1 MAAQN
6 GLSWDMGHDVSGVTQ
21 LHLSRCG
28 SIEVERR
35 YLLTQVLT
43 RIQFMP
49 QAQGIRIGR
58 VLGIPIYIDLSWI
71 IIFGLITYLISTQ
84 FAQLNSQWSATQVW
98 TLAAATSLLFF
109 GSVLFHELS
118 HSVVAQH
125 YKIRVLSITLFLFG
139 GLARIAKEPSKAI
152 QEFNIAIAGPLSSAF
167 LGGMFY
173 ISTLMFPSNQMI
185 GAAGKYLCIT
195 NLLLALFNML
205 PGFPLDG
212 GRIFRAIVWGATK
225 DFVRATRVAGASG
238 KLIAYGMI
246 ALGLWRAF
254 GLHGDDRW
262 GGVWL
267 AVIGWFLLNAAQASV
282 AQVTIRET
290 LNGLRASDVMSHEVP
305 AIPANL
311 SLDEYSNEVLR
322 TGRRVHIVTMDQRLV
337 GMMNVAALNTVP
349 REDWNMNSVQAVMVP
364 RERILWAA
372 PDEPLPALLDRLV
385 AADVN
390 QMPVVQ
396 HSDDGMAN
404 IVGMVTR
411 DAILRVIQT
420 RSELGTALSG
430 GDK

>member
-1 MAAQN
+1 
-6 GLSWDMGHDVSGVTQ
+6 
-21 LHLSRCG
+21 
-28 SIEVERR
+28 
-35 YLLTQVLT
+35 
-43 RIQFMP
+43 
-49 QAQGIRIGR
+49 
-58 VLGIPIYIDLSWI
+58 
-71 IIFGLITYLISTQ
+71 
-84 FAQLNSQWSATQVW
+84 
-98 TLAAATSLLFF
+98 
-109 GSVLFHELS
+109 
-118 HSVVAQH
+118 VVAQH

-173 ISTLMFPSNQMI
+173 ITTQIFPSNQMI
-185 GAAGKYLCIT
+185 GAAGKYLAIT
-195 NLLLALFNML
+195 NVLLAVFNML

-212 GRIFRAIVWGATK
+212 GRIFRAIVWGTTK

-238 KLIAYGMI
+238 KLIAFGMI
-246 ALGLWRAF
+246 AMGLYRAF
-254 GLHGDDRW
+254 LLQGDDRW
-262 GGVWL
+262 GGIWL

-290 LNGLRASDVMSHEVP
+290 LNGLRTCDVMSHEVP

-396 HSDDGMAN
+396 HTEDGMAN

-420 RSELGTALSG
+420 RSELGMAVPG
-430 GDK
+430 ER

>member
-1 MAAQN
+1 
-6 GLSWDMGHDVSGVTQ
+6 
-21 LHLSRCG
+21 
-28 SIEVERR
+28 
-35 YLLTQVLT
+35 
-43 RIQFMP
+43 MP

-58 VLGIPIYIDLSWI
+58 ILGIPIYIDLSWI
-71 IIFGLITYLISTQ
+71 IIFGLITYLISNQ
-84 FAQLNSQWSATQVW
+84 FAQLNPQWTITQ
-98 TLAAATSLLFF
+98 LGILGAATSLLFF

-118 HSVVAQH
+118 HSMVAQH
-125 YKIRVLSITLFLFG
+125 YKIRVLSNTLFLFG
-139 GLARIAKEPSKAI
+139 GLARIGKEPSKAI
-152 QEFNIAIAGPLSSAF
+152 QEFNIAIAGPLASGF
-167 LGGMFY
+167 LAAVFFL
-173 ISTLMFPSNQMI
+173 STLVFPDSKI
-185 GAAGKYLCIT
+185 VAAVSTYLWQT
-195 NLLLALFNML
+195 NLALAVFNML

-212 GRIFRAIVWGATK
+212 GRIFRAIVWGTTK

-246 ALGLWRAF
+246 VLGLWLAF
-254 GLHGDDRW
+254 GFRGSGRW
-262 GGVWL
+262 EGIWL

-311 SLDEYSNEVLR
+311 NLDEYSNEVLR

-372 PDEPLPALLDRLV
+372 PDEPLPTLLDRLV

-396 HSDDGMAN
+396 HSEDGMAN

-430 GDK
+430 DK

>member
-1 MAAQN
+1 
-6 GLSWDMGHDVSGVTQ
+6 
-21 LHLSRCG
+21 
-28 SIEVERR
+28 
-35 YLLTQVLT
+35 
-43 RIQFMP
+43 MP

-58 VLGIPIYIDLSWI
+58 ILGIPIYIDLSWI
-71 IIFGLITYLISTQ
+71 IIFGLITYLISNQ
-84 FAQLNSQWSATQVW
+84 FAQLNPQWTVTQ
-98 TLAAATSLLFF
+98 LGILGAATSLLFF

-139 GLARIAKEPSKAI
+139 GLARIGKEPSKAI
-152 QEFNIAIAGPLSSAF
+152 QEFNIAIAGPLASAF
-167 LGGMFY
+167 LAGVFFL
-173 ISTLMFPSNQMI
+173 STLVFPDSKI
-185 GAAGKYLCIT
+185 VAAVSTYLWQT
-195 NLLLALFNML
+195 NLALAVFNML

-212 GRIFRAIVWGATK
+212 GRIFRAIVWGTTK

-246 ALGLWRAF
+246 VLGLWLAF
-254 GLHGDDRW
+254 GFRGSGRW
-262 GGVWL
+262 EGIWL

-311 SLDEYSNEVLR
+311 NLDEYSNEVLR

-372 PDEPLPALLDRLV
+372 PDEPLPTLLDRLV

-396 HSDDGMAN
+396 HSEDGMAN

-411 DAILRVIQT
+411 DAILRVLQT
-420 RSELGTALSG
+420 RSELGTALT

>member
-1 MAAQN
+1 
-6 GLSWDMGHDVSGVTQ
+6 
-21 LHLSRCG
+21 
-28 SIEVERR
+28 
-35 YLLTQVLT
+35 
-43 RIQFMP
+43 MP

-58 VLGIPIYIDLSWI
+58 ILGIPIYIDLSWI
-71 IIFGLITYLISTQ
+71 IIFGLITYLISNQ
-84 FAQLNSQWSATQVW
+84 FAQLNPQWTITQ
-98 TLAAATSLLFF
+98 LGILGAATSLLFF
-109 GSVLFHELS
+109 SSVLFHELS

-139 GLARIAKEPSKAI
+139 GLARIGKEPSKAI
-152 QEFNIAIAGPLSSAF
+152 QEFNIAIAGPLASAF
-167 LGGMFY
+167 LAGVFFV
-173 ISTLMFPSNQMI
+173 STLVFPDSKI
-185 GAAGKYLCIT
+185 VAAVSTYLWQT
-195 NLLLALFNML
+195 NLALAVFNML

-212 GRIFRAIVWGATK
+212 GRIFRAIVWGTTK

-246 ALGLWRAF
+246 VLGLWLAF
-254 GLHGDDRW
+254 GFRGSGRW
-262 GGVWL
+262 EGIWL

-311 SLDEYSNEVLR
+311 NLDEYSNEVLR
-322 TGRRVHIVTMDQRLV
+322 TGRRVHIVTMDHRLV

-372 PDEPLPALLDRLV
+372 PDEPLPTLLDRLV

-396 HSDDGMAN
+396 HSEDGMAN

-430 GDK
+430 DK

>member
-1 MAAQN
+1 
-6 GLSWDMGHDVSGVTQ
+6 
-21 LHLSRCG
+21 
-28 SIEVERR
+28 
-35 YLLTQVLT
+35 
-43 RIQFMP
+43 MP

-58 VLGIPIYIDLSWI
+58 ILGIPIYIDLSWI
-71 IIFGLITYLISTQ
+71 IIFGLITYLISNQ
-84 FAQLNSQWSATQVW
+84 FAQLNPQWTITQ
-98 TLAAATSLLFF
+98 LGILGAATSLLFF

-139 GLARIAKEPSKAI
+139 GLARIGKEPSKAI
-152 QEFNIAIAGPLSSAF
+152 QEFNIAIAGPLASAF
-167 LGGMFY
+167 LAGVFFL
-173 ISTLMFPSNQMI
+173 STLVLPDSKI
-185 GAAGKYLCIT
+185 VAAVSTYLWQT
-195 NLLLALFNML
+195 NLALAVFNML

-212 GRIFRAIVWGATK
+212 GRIFRAIVWGTTK

-246 ALGLWRAF
+246 VLGLWLAF
-254 GLHGDDRW
+254 GFRGSGRW
-262 GGVWL
+262 EGIWL

-311 SLDEYSNEVLR
+311 NLDEYSNEVLR
-322 TGRRVHIVTMDQRLV
+322 TGRRVHIVTMDHRLG

-372 PDEPLPALLDRLV
+372 PDEPLPTLLDRLV

-396 HSDDGMAN
+396 HSEDGMAN

-411 DAILRVIQT
+411 EAILRVIQT

-430 GDK
+430 DK